1 MLVEW
6 WKCNESLIGW
16 ATSQAKIWVLAA
28 WLNKYFQ
35 LAVVKISQSPAQRL
49 CKCKLLWHCLSL
61 LLHMEL
67 HLKGDLMTGTMVR
80 DGHNYRKYFY
90 CCYGAIQAQSPGH
103 WFQNKSDAYINNLKT
118 SFKVRFLGRDKL
130 RKSKNLHIST
140 TLWYHAENVQQMNEV
155 DIQMFVL

>member
-1 MLVEW
+1 
-6 WKCNESLIGW
+6 
-16 ATSQAKIWVLAA
+16 
-28 WLNKYFQ
+28 
-35 LAVVKISQSPAQRL
+35 
-49 CKCKLLWHCLSL
+49 
-61 LLHMEL
+61 
-67 HLKGDLMTGTMVR
+67 MVR

-90 CCYGAIQAQSPGH
+90 CCYGAIQAQSPDH

-140 TLWYHAENVQQMNEV
+140 TLWYYAENMQQMNEG